1 MANGIF
7 DNPFENQLG
16 SELGG
21 YFTAPTVADTFLG
34 SPEALWSTARIGAMG
49 NQAAIPQFQ
58 RAAMQGFQPAFGNY
72 LLGGAPGGT
81 SFADY
86 LGSGMQAQPLQYG
99 NWQNAIAASAA
110 LDPSLTLDAPL
121 AQGGIELQGLMQGEN
136 ARRNMLAMAG
146 SAMGGGVG
154 LGAQARQRAL
164 GNIFDLYQSRAQGAG
179 QPTGTFLNWLSNRIN
194 VPSAPA
200 TT

>member
-1 MANGIF
+1 MANGFF
-7 DNPFENQLG
+7 DNPFDTQLG
-16 SELGG
+16 SDLGG
-21 YFTAPTVADTFLG
+21 YFSPPSVAETFAG
-34 SPEALWSTARIGAMG
+34 SPEALWSTARLGAMG
-49 NQAAIPQFQ
+49 NQAALPQFQ

-81 SFADY
+81 TFANY

-99 NWQNAIAASAA
+99 NWQNAVAASAA
-110 LDPSLTLDAPL
+110 LDPSLTLGADLQP
-121 AQGGIELQGLMQGEN
+121 GGIALQGLMQGEN

-164 GNIFDLYQSRAQGAG
+164 GNIYDLYGARAAGAG
-179 QPTGTFLNWLSNRIN
+179 QPTGTFLNWLSSRIS
-194 VPSAPA
+194 PTLA
-200 TT
+200 